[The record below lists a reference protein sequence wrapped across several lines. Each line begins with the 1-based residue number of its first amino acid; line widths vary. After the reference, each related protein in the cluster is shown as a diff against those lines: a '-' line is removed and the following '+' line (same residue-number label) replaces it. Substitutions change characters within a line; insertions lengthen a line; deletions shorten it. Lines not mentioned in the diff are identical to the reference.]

1 MTQEQ
6 EKFIVILIF
15 RSIKATNQITE
26 TTTLARICA
35 VVFLGGK
42 CFSSHLNV
50 ALKNPR
56 ALWMY
61 RK

>member
-35 VVFLGGK
+35 VVFWG
-42 CFSSHLNV
+42 NV
-50 ALKNPR
+50 FPAI
-56 ALWMY
+56 
-61 RK
+61 